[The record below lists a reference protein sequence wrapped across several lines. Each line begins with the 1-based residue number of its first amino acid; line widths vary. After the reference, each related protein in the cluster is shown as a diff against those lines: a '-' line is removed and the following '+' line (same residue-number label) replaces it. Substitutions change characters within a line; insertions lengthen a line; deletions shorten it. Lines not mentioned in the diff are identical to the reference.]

1 MTSER
6 KLPLGRLR
14 RAVDL
19 ARVGARTGGSL
30 LLGRGTEGAAE
41 QALEVLGNLR
51 GLAAKLGQTVSY
63 VDGIVPPE
71 HRETFE
77 RTLGRLQASASL
89 SSSERIEELVRT
101 ELGRPIGELFAEW
114 ETEPVASASIGQV
127 HRAQLHDGR
136 RVAVKVQHPEIEQAL
151 EQDLQNV
158 SLLEGLINVVG
169 PRGLQAEAML
179 EEVLS
184 RFREELDYRLE
195 AAQQHAFRR
204 FHAGDPRVHV
214 PEVIP
219 THSSRRVLTSEWVDG
234 KTLEDVRHAPE
245 ALRRAYAEVMW
256 RFVFRGNL
264 VAGRFNADPHP
275 GNYLF
280 HPDGR
285 VTFLDFGCVQPIAE
299 DLRRSAVKVH
309 ERALEKDE
317 QGFRQAIASMMGTHG
332 GRYERAMQDYVRRC
346 FEPVFSSP
354 FRLDHAYASG
364 LFSGA
369 KEFKKAMYA
378 RDGSFK
384 APPPGLALMNRLQ
397 FGFYSVLARLDVV
410 VDYHALEQDFVAEAG
425 AIERAAL
432 ADA

>member
-1 MTSER
+1 MTGDR
-6 KLPLGRLR
+6 KLPLGRIR

-30 LLGRGTEGAAE
+30 ILGRGAEGAAE
-41 QALEVLGNLR
+41 QALEVLSNLR

-71 HRETFE
+71 HREVFE
-77 RTLGRLQASASL
+77 RTLGRLQTRASL
-89 SSSERIEELVRT
+89 SASTHIEELVRSELGGPVT
-101 ELGRPIGELFAEW
+101 ELFSEW
-114 ETEPVASASIGQV
+114 EAEPVASASIGQV
-127 HRAQLHDGR
+127 HRARLHDGR
-136 RVAVKVQHPEIEQAL
+136 RVAVKLQHPEIERAL

-169 PRGLQAEAML
+169 PRGLRAEAML
-179 EEVLS
+179 EEVLT

-195 AAQQHAFRR
+195 AAQQDAFRR
-204 FHAGDPRVHV
+204 FHADDPRVHV
-214 PEVIP
+214 PEVVP

-234 KTLEDVRHAPE
+234 QTLEEVRSAPE
-245 ALRRAYAEVMW
+245 ALRRTYAEVMW

-280 HPDGR
+280 HADGK

-309 ERALEKDE
+309 ERALDKDE
-317 QGFRQAIASMMGTHG
+317 DGFRRAIAQMMGTHG
-332 GRYERAMQDYVRRC
+332 GRYEQAMQEYVRRC

-354 FRLDHAYASG
+354 FRLDHAYASS
-364 LFSGA
+364 LFAGA
-369 KEFKKAMYA
+369 KDFKKAMYA

-397 FGFYSVLARLDVV
+397 FGFYSVLARLDVT
-410 VDYHALEQDFVAEAG
+410 VDYHTLERDFVAEA
-425 AIERAAL
+425 AAVDRAVL
-432 ADA
+432 A